1 MSEHDD
7 EAVNRLRA
15 ADPAIG
21 SQPDLHAVRS
31 RLAGRTP
38 LEEGGGFQFSA
49 PGDVAVRVHDPA
61 NRTNRVP
68 MMAAAA
74 IAAVGLGVGGYLLGN
89 QQVSPG
95 SDTSSGADTRPD
107 AGQVDEAGPGAEA
120 GSPGAEAG
128 SPPSELGGPSSG
140 DIGMQGGTSA
150 RESAP
155 MGGSDSWSPYGNAV
169 LEAGPGLPDEP
180 STAEVFAR
188 QAPDA
193 DPDELLRD
201 WADRLEMAG
210 APVEMDD
217 QRMIVDGQRAV
228 AVSTYAG
235 GVSLNYNNL
244 ALDPYCL
251 EMSASAMS
259 AGERADARAGLDE
272 AESTQAFPVPE
283 PEDCVPSTPIGDDS
297 TAIAMTEEF
306 FTTMGLDPADY
317 RFEVI
322 HYDSEVHFSEESGD
336 GATVTAGPGTSS
348 SSATGEVVSMSNVQA
363 YPAGQ
368 PGSTEPDFTAQVT
381 GEGVVNLYGTL
392 GDYASIGS
400 YPVISAVEAVER
412 FGDPVFANSGV
423 FYVPEPYTEGEP
435 YGEPWV
441 YEEPD
446 PVTLIPGEPIPYP
459 VNRVTI
465 TSAELT
471 QGVLQVPGSGTVQV
485 PAWRLVDEDG
495 GHYHVLA
502 LADEALDIT
511 P

>member
-38 LEEGGGFQFSA
+38 LGEGGGFQFSA

-89 QQVSPG
+89 QQV
-95 SDTSSGADTRPD
+95 T
-107 AGQVDEAGPGAEA
+107 
-120 GSPGAEAG
+120 
-128 SPPSELGGPSSG
+128 PPSAAPGGTDGGRESDGSFEASAPERTFGGISSG
-140 DIGMQGGTSA
+140 DIGGTAAS
-150 RESAP
+150 ESAP

-169 LEAGPGLPDEP
+169 LKAGPALPDEP

-201 WADRLEMAG
+201 WADRLGMAG
-210 APVEMDD
+210 EPVEL
-217 QRMIVDGQRAV
+217 DGQRAIV
-228 AVSTYAG
+228 EDQRVIAVLTYDG

-244 ALDPYCL
+244 AFDPFCS
-251 EMSASAMS
+251 EMAAMSAS
-259 AGERADARAGLDE
+259 ERADVQQRWDE

-283 PEDCVPSTPIGDDS
+283 PEDCVPSTPVSDDAA
-297 TAIAMTEEF
+297 AIAMTEEF

-317 RFEVI
+317 RFEVYR
-322 HYDSEVHFSEESGD
+322 YDTEVGVGEQGFREEDLGAEGGD
-336 GATVTAGPGTSS
+336 GATMTAGPGVSG
-348 SSATGEVVSMSNVQA
+348 SSATGEVVPMADVQA
-363 YPAGQ
+363 YPASQ
-368 PGSTEPDFTAQVT
+368 PGLTEPDFTAQVT